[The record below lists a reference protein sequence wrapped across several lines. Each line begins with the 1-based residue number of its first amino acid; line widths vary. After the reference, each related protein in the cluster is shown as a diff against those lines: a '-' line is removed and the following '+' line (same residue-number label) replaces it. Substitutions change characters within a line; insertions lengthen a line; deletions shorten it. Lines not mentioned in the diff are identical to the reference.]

1 MRRALNGSR
10 LNEPVVQQLPIIES
24 YMDPSH
30 RPHNVSI
37 SSMGSSHTSAAETD
51 KSAGSYSAESV
62 IGQGSFGIVVQAIDS
77 ATGERVAIKKVFQD
91 KRYKNRE
98 LQVMRDL
105 RHPCLV
111 TLKNSFYTS
120 GDKPEDVYLN
130 LVLEFMPENAFK
142 LIRNRSKFNLNPFA
156 IKCYSFQ
163 LLRGLAYMHAKLLCH
178 RDIKPQNLL
187 VDPVAYRLK
196 ICDFGSAKHLV
207 PGESNVSYI
216 CSRYYRAPELIFG
229 ATDYTTAI
237 DLWSAGC
244 VIAEFY
250 LGRPLFPGESGVDQL
265 VEIIKLLGTPNRE
278 QLGRMNPNYS
288 QYKFPH
294 IKSTPLH
301 KVLKNTPPDALDLI
315 RRLCSYEPD
324 LRPSAFEALAH
335 PYFNDLRNSE
345 DVVPQMFEW
354 TAEEEQAYSHLIAR
368 VSPVR

>member
-1 MRRALNGSR
+1 M
-10 LNEPVVQQLPIIES
+10 EVHP
-24 YMDPSH
+24 

-37 SSMGSSHTSAAETD
+37 GSIGSSQASSAESD
-51 KSAGSYSAESV
+51 KGASSYSAQSA
-62 IGQGSFGIVVQAIDS
+62 IGQGSFGIVYQAVDNS
-77 ATGERVAIKKVFQD
+77 TGERVAIKKVFQD

-120 GDKPEDVYLN
+120 GEKPEDVYLN
-130 LVLEFMPENAFK
+130 LVLEYMPDNAFK
-142 LIRNRSKFNLNPFA
+142 IIRNRNKLSLHLLS
-156 IKCYSFQ
+156 IKCYSFA

-187 VDPVAYRLK
+187 VDPTSMRLK

-207 PGESNVSYI
+207 PGEVNVSYI

-229 ATDYTTAI
+229 ATEYTSAI

-244 VIAEFY
+244 VIAEFF

-278 QLGRMNPNYS
+278 QLSRMNPTYS

-294 IKSTPLH
+294 IKSTPIH
-301 KVLKNTPPDALDLI
+301 KVLKNTPSDALDLI
-315 RRLCSYEPD
+315 KKLCTYEPD

-335 PYFNDLRNSE
+335 PFFNDLRTRE
-345 DVVPQMFEW
+345 DIAPELFEW
-354 TAEEEQAYSHLIAR
+354 TAEELSVYSHLIDKVGPTTR
-368 VSPVR
+368 